1 MKILFL
7 TNYAS
12 PYRVDFFN
20 ELGKNCDVT
29 VLFTDKTKE
38 QKHRSQE
45 WFSGNNNDNFKYIQL
60 VRKLGFKNKN
70 IYLDVFKY
78 LNKSWDKIV
87 ICGYSSPTAMLAI
100 QYLKLKKIPFY
111 IEVDGGLIKQD
122 SWLKYKIKK
131 HFLSSATGWFSSGKE
146 TNKYLVH
153 YGADKNK
160 IIEYPF
166 TSLKEQDILKQIP
179 TDQEKLN
186 LRKEL
191 NLKEEKIILCVGRFS
206 YNTGYRK
213 GYDILMKA
221 SEKLSKDIGIY
232 IVGDE
237 PTEEFILWRKNKNL
251 DNVHFVGFKTKE
263 ELKKYYMAA
272 DLFVLPTRE
281 DIWGLVINEAMAMG
295 LPVITTDKCVAGLE
309 LVEKGVNGYIIPTEN
324 SEILAEKINQI
335 FSKNYK
341 QMGQN
346 SLNKIKN
353 YTIENMAK
361 VHLEDFKRL

>member
-20 ELGKNCDVT
+20 KLGNFCDLT

-45 WFSGNNNDNFKYIQL
+45 WFKQQNHFNFKYTQL
-60 VRKLGFKNKN
+60 SRKIGIKKKNVF
-70 IYLDVFKY
+70 LDVLKY
-78 LNKSWDKIV
+78 LNKSYDRII
-87 ICGYSSPTAMLAI
+87 ICGYSSPTTMLAI

-131 HFLSSATGWFSSGKE
+131 YFLSSATGYFSSGKE
-146 TNKYLVH
+146 TTKYLVH

-166 TSLKEQDILKQIP
+166 TSLKEQDILNQIP
-179 TDQEKLN
+179 TEQEKKN
-186 LRKEL
+186 LKKEL
-191 NLKEEKIILCVGRFS
+191 NIREDKIILSVGQFI
-206 YNTGYRK
+206 YRK
-213 GYDILMKA
+213 GYDVLINAMRNIDKN
-221 SEKLSKDIGIY
+221 IGVY
-232 IVGDE
+232 IIGDE
-237 PTEEFILWRKNKNL
+237 PTKEYLSLQKQFNL
-251 DNVHFVGFKTKE
+251 TNLHFVGFKTKE

-295 LPVITTDKCVAGLE
+295 LPVITTEKCVAGLE
-309 LVEKGVNGYIIPTEN
+309 LVKNGVNGYIIPIEST
-324 SEILAEKINQI
+324 EILAEKINKI
-335 FSKNYK
+335 FNEDYK

-361 VHLEDFKRL
+361 IHLKIFEFGQNNG